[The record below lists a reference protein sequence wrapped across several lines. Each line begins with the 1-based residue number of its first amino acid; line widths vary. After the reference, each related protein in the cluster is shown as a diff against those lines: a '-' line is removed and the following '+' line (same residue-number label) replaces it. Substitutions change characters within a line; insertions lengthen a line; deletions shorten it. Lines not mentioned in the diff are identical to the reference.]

1 MMHLQQKEEPV
12 LSLPRIDNR
21 IVIGH
26 VYTGQKS
33 ISTEELD
40 AYLFGRGLVSR
51 GELVGIMDKDRN
63 RVYIARIISMDT
75 ESPLSE
81 VTELIEKTKEL
92 QTEFY
97 NLVRELIKDP
107 RSVMRRAYLK
117 LMFIVN
123 LDKNGDFK
131 YNEDGSLDIKSIDE
145 PPEPG
150 MPVVKF
156 PVNDYKTIL
165 NLKDEKDG
173 ICVGRLVE
181 RPDVKVCIDKNFFR
195 LHFIILGQPGVGKSE
210 ATTKI
215 VEEYMRYQD
224 TLIVIMDPHGEYVDI
239 DKSRSNDTKIYN
251 VNVVR
256 PGKGGFAIGYNKLS
270 PEEIKLIVQ
279 LVNEENPPNDLG
291 LDALAAAHANYLK
304 LCVNTDKKL
313 DVCAKDGK
321 PKPYFDVL
329 LELFDTITK
338 YSKYKYKLHEK
349 TKEAIISRVNSME
362 KLRIWSPDPDYD
374 LDVRPLVQGY
384 NAVVVDYSSAE
395 ISSREARI
403 LASVFLNRLIDRKK
417 RDPDLRRR
425 PLLLVVDEA
434 THFIP
439 RDYDTVLS
447 RKFRE
452 LIGEMRKFNLGVALV
467 TQAPHKVH
475 PDVLDPINTKILFRL
490 QGNGLDAIE
499 KFSNLSKEDL
509 EHLKV
514 LRHDTA
520 FIISPY
526 ITENIPILIEFEKP
540 NVKHYYLFQ

>member
-1 MMHLQQKEEPV
+1 MMHLQQKEEAV

-40 AYLFGRGLVSR
+40 AYLFSRGLVSR

-63 RVYIARIISMDT
+63 RIYIARVISIDT
-75 ESPLSE
+75 ESPLSA
-81 VTELIEKTKEL
+81 VAELIEKTKEL

-97 NLVRELIKDP
+97 NLVKELIKDP
-107 RSVMRRAYLK
+107 RSVVRRAYLK

-123 LDKNGDFK
+123 LDKNGNFK
-131 YNEDGSLDIKSIDE
+131 YNEDSLLDTKSIDE

-156 PVNDYKTIL
+156 SVDDYKAIL

-215 VEEYMRYQD
+215 VEEYMKHRD
-224 TLIVIMDPHGEYVDI
+224 ILIVVMDPHGEYVDI

-251 VNVVR
+251 VNVVEL
-256 PGKGGFAIGYNKLS
+256 GKGDFAIGYNKLN
-270 PEEIKLIVQ
+270 PEEVKLIAQLVDERNPPSEQGLEALADAHVEYLKSCLNTEKRSDTCTKDYFDALQSFFDKVSRKYELHEMTKDAIKRRIKLMK
-279 LVNEENPPNDLG
+279 N
-291 LDALAAAHANYLK
+291 LK
-304 LCVNTDKKL
+304 
-313 DVCAKDGK
+313 
-321 PKPYFDVL
+321 
-329 LELFDTITK
+329 
-338 YSKYKYKLHEK
+338 
-349 TKEAIISRVNSME
+349 
-362 KLRIWSPDPDYD
+362 IWHSNPDYD
-374 LDVRPLVQGY
+374 LDVIPLVQGY
-384 NAVVVDYSSAE
+384 DAVVVNYSSAE
-395 ISSREARI
+395 TSSLEARI
-403 LASVFLNRLIDRKK
+403 LASIFLNRLIDRKK
-417 RDPDLRRR
+417 KEPDLRRR
-425 PLLLVVDEA
+425 PVLLVVDEA

-467 TQAPHKVH
+467 TQVPHKVH
-475 PDVLDPINTKILFRL
+475 PDVLDPVNTKILFRL
-490 QGNGLDAIE
+490 QGSGLDAIE

-514 LRHDTA
+514 LRHNTA

-526 ITENIPILIEFEKP
+526 ITENIPVLVEFEKP

>member
-1 MMHLQQKEEPV
+1 
-12 LSLPRIDNR
+12 
-21 IVIGH
+21 
-26 VYTGQKS
+26 
-33 ISTEELD
+33 
-40 AYLFGRGLVSR
+40 
-51 GELVGIMDKDRN
+51 
-63 RVYIARIISMDT
+63 
-75 ESPLSE
+75 
-81 VTELIEKTKEL
+81 
-92 QTEFY
+92 
-97 NLVRELIKDP
+97 
-107 RSVMRRAYLK
+107 
-117 LMFIVN
+117 
-123 LDKNGDFK
+123 
-131 YNEDGSLDIKSIDE
+131 
-145 PPEPG
+145 
-150 MPVVKF
+150 MPVIKF
-156 PVNDYKTIL
+156 SVDDYKTIL

-173 ICVGRLVE
+173 ICIGRLVE

-195 LHFIILGQPGVGKSE
+195 LHLLILGQPGVGKSE

-215 VEEYMRYQD
+215 VEEYMRYRD

-270 PEEIKLIVQ
+270 PEEVKLIVQ

-304 LCVNTDKKL
+304 LCVNTDKKS
-313 DVCAKDGK
+313 DVCTKDGK

-439 RDYDTVLS
+439 RDYDTELS

-467 TQAPHKVH
+467 TQTPHKVH
-475 PDVLDPINTKILFRL
+475 PDVLDPVNTKVLFRL
-490 QGNGLDAIE
+490 QGSGLDE
-499 KFSNLSKEDL
+499 VKKFGNLSNEDL
-509 EHLKV
+509 EHLKA
-514 LRHDTA
+514 LRRDTA
-520 FIISPY
+520 FIISSY
-526 ITENIPILIEFEKP
+526 ITENVPIVVEFDKP